1 MAEKDLKGKL
11 VLITGGARGIGRATA
26 AELLRAGARV
36 VIADIDLA
44 LAETTARDLTSAGE
58 IRPYKLDVTKR
69 AEFDALVDKV
79 ERDIGPIDVLINNAG
94 IMSLGKFIELDENN
108 DRRQIEINVMGV
120 LHGMRAVIPRMQAR
134 RRGHIV
140 NIASLAGRIGIPHA
154 TTYTATKFA
163 VIGAT
168 ESVRNELR
176 GSGIDFTY
184 VMPYLVNTELAAGT
198 RGLKWPPIVEPEDVA
213 KAVVH
218 GIKKNKLEVY
228 VPRISKLTAMLPALL
243 PRRVVDALGT
253 LMGLNALFRKVDANA
268 RADYVARTSAESPST
283 KEQSAETT
291 GSAKTNVRVVN

>member
-1 MAEKDLKGKL
+1 
-11 VLITGGARGIGRATA
+11 
-26 AELLRAGARV
+26 
-36 VIADIDLA
+36 
-44 LAETTARDLTSAGE
+44 
-58 IRPYKLDVTKR
+58 
-69 AEFDALVDKV
+69 
-79 ERDIGPIDVLINNAG
+79 
-94 IMSLGKFIELDENN
+94 MSLGKFVELDEDN
-108 DRRQIEINVMGV
+108 DRRQIDINVMGV
-120 LHGMRAVIPRMQAR
+120 LHGMRAVIPRMQSR

-140 NIASLAGRIGIPHA
+140 NIASLAGRVGIPHA

-228 VPRISKLTAMLPALL
+228 VPRISKLTAMLPAVL
-243 PRRVVDALGT
+243 PRRLVDALGT
-253 LMGLNALFRKVDANA
+253 LMGLNALFRKVDAGA
-268 RADYVARTSAESPST
+268 RADYVKR
-283 KEQSAETT
+283 TT
-291 GSAKTNVRVVN
+291 GEPAKEEPASASASKPNVRVVN